1 MKLEIVKKNPV
12 DSSEKLYAVLTLFL
26 MTRPLWQLMIV
37 RGVDVQF
44 LMVVGLYCVA
54 LRLVLNKPNRFVWIG
69 SRDKLL
75 LFLICLVLLSTV
87 WSVNSSSTIK
97 NSVTLLGGTFF
108 GIYLAMRYSLREQMQ
123 VFAWTLGIV
132 AVLSLIVAVA
142 FPAVGTQTAG
152 GYTVWAG
159 IYDHK
164 NGLGRYMAISAILSW
179 ILMMDSKKKWLLWG
193 NFLFAIGLI
202 LMARSATSLL
212 AVIVTMCL
220 LPIYRVWRW
229 RNARALPGIVIIG
242 LLAASIG
249 IIILITSHD
258 VNLDLF
264 FSALGRNPDNN
275 TLQVRSALWDIVV
288 EKAKQRPWLGYGYG
302 DAWIY
307 TEGSGNLVWYGN
319 IWEYKQAHNGFLEIL
334 LQLGLVGLVAMV
346 YHILLGFHRGI
357 KLARLTK
364 TKEALWVLAY
374 LTTLL
379 LFNLTYSVYLGQ
391 LTVPWTIYVALTL
404 SMCFQLARIKIVSV
418 SRAIDKSVST

>member
-12 DSSEKLYAVLTLFL
+12 DSLEKLYAVLTLFL

-75 LFLICLVLLSTV
+75 LVLICLVLLSTV

-123 VFAWTLGIV
+123 VFAWTLGIA

-179 ILMMDSKKKWLLWG
+179 ILMMDSKKK
-193 NFLFAIGLI
+193 
-202 LMARSATSLL
+202 
-212 AVIVTMCL
+212 
-220 LPIYRVWRW
+220 
-229 RNARALPGIVIIG
+229 
-242 LLAASIG
+242 
-249 IIILITSHD
+249 
-258 VNLDLF
+258 
-264 FSALGRNPDNN
+264 
-275 TLQVRSALWDIVV
+275 
-288 EKAKQRPWLGYGYG
+288 
-302 DAWIY
+302 
-307 TEGSGNLVWYGN
+307 
-319 IWEYKQAHNGFLEIL
+319 
-334 LQLGLVGLVAMV
+334 
-346 YHILLGFHRGI
+346 
-357 KLARLTK
+357 
-364 TKEALWVLAY
+364 
-374 LTTLL
+374 
-379 LFNLTYSVYLGQ
+379 
-391 LTVPWTIYVALTL
+391 
-404 SMCFQLARIKIVSV
+404 
-418 SRAIDKSVST
+418 